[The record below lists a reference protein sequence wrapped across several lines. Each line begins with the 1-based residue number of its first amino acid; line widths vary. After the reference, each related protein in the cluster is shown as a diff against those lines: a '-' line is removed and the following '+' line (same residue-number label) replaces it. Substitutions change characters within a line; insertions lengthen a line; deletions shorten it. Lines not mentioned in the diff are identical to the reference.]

1 MYRIPI
7 NPSVIPST
15 HVRMIFAS
23 ALTMIAITSA
33 IVHTTIPAT
42 IIGTALRMMAIIL
55 DSPYGNVAII

>member
-1 MYRIPI
+1 
-7 NPSVIPST
+7 
-15 HVRMIFAS
+15 MIFAS

-33 IVHTTIPAT
+33 IVHTMIPAT